1 MQTFK
6 RIIKWAV
13 IIAVTF
19 VAVNFANF
27 YILASNYNDI
37 EVQKNEN
44 NNISI
49 AVNES
54 KATYVNGYTKIEVT
68 NNSDTEINNKYIL
81 LDGYSEYNNCLTN
94 KYIKI
99 DTLKA
104 GETQTLQFNYKAQE
118 VKKVILYVSDNK
130 PEEEKYNLSEEIDKN
145 TIFVGAIIL
154 LYLLG

>member
-6 RIIKWAV
+6 RIIKWAI